1 MTALREV
8 KLLKE
13 LDSPHIVKL
22 MDVFVHKNNLALVS
36 SPGHR
41 TKERM
46 RQEGNGPKLR
56 YLESHQVKRISSL
69 DRSR

>member
-22 MDVFVHKNNLALVS
+22 KDVFLHKNNLALV
-36 SPGHR
+36 GCLA
-41 TKERM
+41 
-46 RQEGNGPKLR
+46 GFL
-56 YLESHQVKRISSL
+56 
-69 DRSR
+69 